1 MIELIAEEASDS
13 MDEVLDSIE
22 EAMLEMAAEAEAVMD
37 STESAR
43 EVSISEKRGNRQ
55 RSRSVRSTTWSL
67 QARGDEV
74 TYWQRRHRRA
84 Q

>member
-37 STESAR
+37 PMEPAR
-43 EVSISEKRGNRQ
+43 EVSISETRGCRQ
-55 RSRSVRSTTWSL
+55 RGRSARSTAWSPR
-67 QARGDEV
+67 ARGDEV
-74 TYWQRRHRRA
+74 TYWQRRHR
-84 Q
+84 

>member
-37 STESAR
+37 PMEPAR
-43 EVSISEKRGNRQ
+43 EVSISEKRGDRQ

-67 QARGDEV
+67 QARGEM
-74 TYWQRRHRRA
+74 TYWQRRRRRA